1 MPEFLTML
9 LQIDQYLGIWVA
21 EYGAWIY
28 LILFCI
34 IFSETGLVIFPFLP
48 GDSLLF
54 IAGAFGAAGALD
66 PLVLGLLLF
75 LAAVLG
81 NTVNYHIGRFI
92 GPRVFTSESRFLD
105 QKALIKTHAFYAKHG
120 GKTLVVSRFL
130 PLFRTFA
137 PFVAGVG
144 QMHGGWFQFY
154 NIMGA
159 FIWIAGLIS
168 LGYFFGHI
176 PIIRDHLNAIVLI
189 GVAAAAVPVALGV
202 LWRLARHVLA
212 RTRRP

>member
-1 MPEFLTML
+1 MPEIFTML
-9 LQIDQYLGIWVA
+9 IQIDQYLGIWVV

-54 IAGAFGAAGALD
+54 IAGAFGAAGSLD
-66 PLVLGLLLF
+66 PILLGALLIV
-75 LAAVLG
+75 AAILG

-92 GPRVFTSESRFLD
+92 GPRVFSSNSRLLD
-105 QKALIKTHAFYAKHG
+105 KKALIKTHAFYAKHG
-120 GKTLVVSRFL
+120 GKTLVISRFL

-144 QMHGGWFQFY
+144 QMHRGWFQFY

-159 FIWIAGLIS
+159 LVWIVGLIS

-176 PIIRDHLNAIVLI
+176 PIIRNHLNIIVLI
-189 GVAAAAVPVALGV
+189 GVAAAAVPVAIGL
-202 LWRLARHVLA
+202 LWRIVRHMRA
-212 RTRRP
+212 GASRP